1 MISST
6 TDLKILSGSANPA
19 LGESIAQKLGVELVP
34 LALERF
40 ADSELHVEV
49 QESVRGHDVYVVNSS
64 CSPVDEHIVELLFV
78 ADACARAGA
87 SRLTAVIPYCGYA
100 RQDRRAH
107 GREAVGGR
115 VMANLICAVGLQHVV
130 AVDLHSAAIEG
141 MFSIPLEHLTAV
153 PLLAEAVRPWIAAK
167 TVVVAPDLGA
177 VKLAERYGRTLHLPV
192 VIVHKMRLS
201 GSEVTVQSIIGEVKS
216 RAILIVD
223 DMISTGGTVEAAI
236 KALLAAG
243 CASDFMVVAS
253 HGLFAGSA
261 VERMQDLP
269 IRRLFVTDS
278 VPVLTHAALPLEI
291 VSLAPVLAQ
300 TIERLHKGRSLADL
314 IWHG

>member
-19 LGESIAQKLGVELVP
+19 LAESIAQKLGVELVP

-40 ADSELHVEV
+40 PDSELHVEV
-49 QESVRGHDVYVVNSS
+49 QQSVRGHDVYVVNSS
-64 CSPVDEHIVELLFV
+64 CSPVDEHIVELLFI

-115 VMANLICAVGLQHVV
+115 VMANLICAGGLQHVV
-130 AVDLHSAAIEG
+130 AVDLHSAAMEA

-153 PLLAEAVRPWIAAK
+153 PILAEAVRPWIGAK

-177 VKLAERYGRTLHLPV
+177 VKLAERYGRTFHLPV
-192 VIVHKMRLS
+192 VIVHKTRLS
-201 GSEVTVQSIIGEVKS
+201 GSEVAVQSIIGEVKG

-243 CASDFMVVAS
+243 CAADFMAVAS
-253 HGLFAGSA
+253 HGLFAGPA
-261 VERMQDLP
+261 VERFQKLP
-269 IRRLFVTDS
+269 VRRVFVTDS
-278 VPVLTHAALPLEI
+278 VPAPSTAALPLET
-291 VSLAPVLAQ
+291 VSLAVLLAQ
-300 TIERLHKGRSLADL
+300 AIDHLHHGRSLADL
-314 IWHG
+314 ISHG